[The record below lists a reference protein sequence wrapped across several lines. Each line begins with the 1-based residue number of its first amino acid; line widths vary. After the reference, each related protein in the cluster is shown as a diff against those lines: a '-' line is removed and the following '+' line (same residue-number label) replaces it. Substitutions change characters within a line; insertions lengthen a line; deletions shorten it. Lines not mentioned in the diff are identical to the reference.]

1 MYSTLKRI
9 FIGPPIPSSEEHH
22 QRLTKKIALAV
33 FASDA
38 ISSTAYATEEILI
51 VLVAAGG
58 YAAFADLVPISI
70 VVLILLT
77 IVVISYRQ
85 TLYAYPSG
93 GGSYIVSRE
102 NLGRTPALVAGSSL
116 LVDYILTVAV
126 SVSAGTAAIT
136 SAFPSLRSYRVEICV
151 AFVVLMT
158 VANLRGLKESG
169 RLFAGPTYIYV
180 AALLTLIGAGLYK
193 VYFSDLGPIQGQE
206 EAYAELTKHGTTI
219 TGISLFILM
228 RAFSSGAV
236 ALSGVEAVSNGVPA
250 FRRPEPRNA
259 SVTLVAMGTILG
271 GCFFGLSVLAHH
283 LQPIPQENGETVL
296 SIMGTAVFGDGTFL
310 YYLLQF
316 STFAILILA
325 ANTAYA
331 DFPRLSS
338 IIARDGYLPR
348 QLTNRGDRLVFSNGV
363 LVLAG
368 LATVLIVVF
377 KGDVSALIPLYAV
390 GVFTGFTLSQTGMVV
405 HHWRLREKGWQVA
418 MAINAVGAVATGVVL
433 TVVVVSKFTIG
444 AWIPAALI
452 PVLVVALKSIGRHY
466 DRVHDAVRVTSDY
479 RPARRTHIAVVLV
492 GTVNRGVLNALSYA
506 RSLAPDRLLAVSVVG
521 DPAEQDELTKSW
533 DEHNISI
540 ELHTIYSP
548 YRELTRPILQY
559 LEELDQES
567 PDDVI
572 TVIIPEFVTSWTTQ
586 FLHNQSALALKARLL
601 YRPNTVVTSV
611 PVLVE

>member
-38 ISSTAYATEEILI
+38 ISSTAYATEEILL

-58 YAAFADLVPISI
+58 LAAFEYLVPISI
-70 VVLILLT
+70 IVVVLLA

-116 LVDYILTVAV
+116 LVDYVLTVAV

-136 SAFPSLRSYRVEICV
+136 SAFPSLRGYRVEICV
-151 AFVVLMT
+151 AFVILMT
-158 VANLRGLKESG
+158 VANLRGVKESG
-169 RLFAGPTYIYV
+169 RIFAGPTYIYV
-180 AALLTLIGAGLYK
+180 VSLLLLIGSGLYQ
-193 VYFSDLGPIQGQE
+193 VYFSNLGVIQGQE
-206 EAYAELTKHGTTI
+206 EALNALTKPGATSAGI
-219 TGISLFILM
+219 TLFILM

-259 SVTLVAMGTILG
+259 SMTLIAMGTILG

-338 IIARDGYLPR
+338 IISRDGYLPR
-348 QLTNRGDRLVFSNGV
+348 QLSNRGDRLVFSNGV

-368 LATVLIVVF
+368 LATVLIVIF

-405 HHWRLREKGWQVA
+405 HHWRLRERGWLVG
-418 MAINAVGAVATGVVL
+418 MIINAVGALATGVVL
-433 TVVVVSKFTIG
+433 TVVVVSKFAIG

-452 PVLVVALKSIGRHY
+452 PVLVVGLKSIGRHY
-466 DRVHDAVRVTSDY
+466 DRVRDSVKVTPEY
-479 RPARRTHIAVVLV
+479 RPPRHTHVAVVLV
-492 GTVNRGVLNALSYA
+492 GSVNRGALNALSYA

-521 DPAEQDELTKSW
+521 DPTEQEELTKSW
-533 DEHNISI
+533 DDHNIPV

-548 YRELTRPILQY
+548 YRELTRPVLQY
-559 LEELDQES
+559 LDELDQES
-567 PDDVI
+567 PDEMI
-572 TVIIPEFVTSWTTQ
+572 TVIIPEFVTSWSTQ